1 MSSSEEDEYQ
11 EPINFVQIEHAIRET
26 SNRIARGVRI
36 CSERYQAFQTAER
49 AYDAAYA
56 RAYLNAD
63 GPAHE
68 RKYRAELAT
77 QSEREARDVAEA
89 SHKYSERQSKALESQ
104 LRALQSLGAGLRQ
117 QFAVAGI
124 GEGA

>member
-63 GPAHE
+63 GPAT
-68 RKYRAELAT
+68 RGNIAPSWPPNPSARPGTSPRRRTNTPSARARLSNRNCEH
-77 QSEREARDVAEA
+77 S
-89 SHKYSERQSKALESQ
+89 
-104 LRALQSLGAGLRQ
+104 RAWVPACGNSSR
-117 QFAVAGI
+117 
-124 GEGA
+124 